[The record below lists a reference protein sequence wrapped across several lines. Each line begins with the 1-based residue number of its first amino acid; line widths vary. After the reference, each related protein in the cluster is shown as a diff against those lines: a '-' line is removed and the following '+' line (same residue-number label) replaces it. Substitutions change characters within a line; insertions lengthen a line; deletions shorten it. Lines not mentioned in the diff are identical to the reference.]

1 LWHDFYYEY
10 EPRSRWPIDIINGG
24 PALRA
29 WVDDASA
36 SLGDWDQALR
46 ADEEQW
52 TDERRPFLLYAQ

>member
-1 LWHDFYYEY
+1 
-10 EPRSRWPIDIINGG
+10 
-24 PALRA
+24 
-29 WVDDASA
+29 VDDASA